1 MITLT
6 VTGSDPEVEE
16 LLAYLDKKFG
26 ANIYQKHSVLRRTE
40 KWLGASMS
48 PGPCLKGGKMTE
60 TNLNYEKNP

>member
-16 LLAYLDKKFG
+16 LFAYLDKKFG
-26 ANIYQKHSVLRRTE
+26 ANIHLKQSVLNRAQ
-40 KWLGASMS
+40 KWLSASLS

-60 TNLNYEKNP
+60 TNLNSERIP